1 MSQSDAD
8 CDDGGGDGNCT
19 PWAQIVYL
27 APGPP
32 SSESP
37 SEARLHVEGN
47 PMLVVAL
54 LAAVASLQPHAVRWS
69 SLRPGLAAAA
79 AATMPHIA
87 RADKGGIANRGHQ
100 EKSSQVKSSQV
111 KSSQVKSSQVKSS
124 QVKSSQ
130 VRSVSLV
137 IMRCGRLE

>member
-79 AATMPHIA
+79 AATMPLIA
-87 RADKGGIANRGHQ
+87 RADKGGLANRGTGKVAIFPRWG
-100 EKSSQVKSSQV
+100 ERK
-111 KSSQVKSSQVKSS
+111 
-124 QVKSSQ
+124 
-130 VRSVSLV
+130 RGGRGLGAERPRAAPEER
-137 IMRCGRLE
+137 RCAGGA